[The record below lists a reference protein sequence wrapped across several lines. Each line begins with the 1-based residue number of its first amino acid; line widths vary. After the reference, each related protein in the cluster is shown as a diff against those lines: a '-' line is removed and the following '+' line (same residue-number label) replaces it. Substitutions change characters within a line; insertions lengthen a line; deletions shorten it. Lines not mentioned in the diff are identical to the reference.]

1 LAAGACCFDEYSR
14 LPRGVQLNL
23 SGTATVLTR
32 FALHQALDLCPV
44 DIEAGI
50 MQNFSSAIPVKKIAS
65 NRQ

>member
-1 LAAGACCFDEYSR
+1 MFKAS
-14 LPRGVQLNL
+14 PRCSVESLRNCNGIDPVYA
-23 SGTATVLTR
+23 SV
-32 FALHQALDLCPV
+32 ALDLRPV